1 MMCSSILNC
10 ISTTAGA
17 PIYGEKKMQIHISNE
32 NTEFFPYMINWLIS
46 INNVFIINLPLHYDQ
61 RKFAA
66 YQISQKFE
74 MKNLLEI

>member
-1 MMCSSILNC
+1 
-10 ISTTAGA
+10 
-17 PIYGEKKMQIHISNE
+17 MQIHISNE

-66 YQISQKFE
+66 YQISHKFE
-74 MKNLLEI
+74 MKNLLEILETYSQ